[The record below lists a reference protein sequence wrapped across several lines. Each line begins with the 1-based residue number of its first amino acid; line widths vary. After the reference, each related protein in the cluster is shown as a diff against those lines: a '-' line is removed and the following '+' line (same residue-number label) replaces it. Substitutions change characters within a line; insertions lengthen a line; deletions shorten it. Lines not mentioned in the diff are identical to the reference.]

1 MPSPNKCHTV
11 SQNLI
16 QQFYYLEFVPQKC
29 SDLQK
34 DVCVR
39 NFTAAFLKIGDN
51 LNVVSREL
59 GK

>member
-1 MPSPNKCHTV
+1 MPHSISKFDPAII
-11 SQNLI
+11 LLGI
-16 QQFYYLEFVPQKC
+16 VPQKC

-39 NFTAAFLKIGDN
+39 NFTAAFSKIGDN
-51 LNVVSREL
+51 LNVVNREL